1 LRAMC
6 EQINTVRSQI
16 QTGSGFFCSSDVKE
30 IPNAFALLFGVRR
43 VKSVWG

>member
-1 LRAMC
+1 MC